1 MSNLFALFGQKMQ
14 KKCKV
19 HKQKMPKKGNAM
31 NDWLLY
37 ITKTSKQKHKQTEI
51 SENPLYMYSV
61 LSVVN
66 NRGRYGY

>member
-1 MSNLFALFGQKMQ
+1 MK

-19 HKQKMPKKGNAM
+19 HKQKMPRKGNAI

-37 ITKTSKQKHKQTEI
+37 IAKTSKQKHKQTEI
-51 SENPLYMYSV
+51 SENSLYNV

-66 NRGRYGY
+66 RGIYCY